1 MNTILRTGPKNNS
14 EKDSF
19 MVINN
24 AVFGKTMQNVR
35 KHKDEKL
42 ITTNQIKNQL
52 VSQPN
57 YHTTNFFPEDF
68 LAREMKNK

>member
-1 MNTILRTGPKNNS
+1 MNTKLRTGSKNDS

-24 AVFGKTMQNVR
+24 AVLGKTMQNVR
-35 KHKDEKL
+35 KHRDDKL
-42 ITTNQIKNQL
+42 VTTNQIKNQL

-57 YHTTNFFPEDF
+57 YHTTNFFSEDL

>member
-1 MNTILRTGPKNNS
+1 MNTKLRTGPKNYS

-24 AVFGKTMQNVR
+24 AVLRKTMQNVR
-35 KHKDEKL
+35 KHRDDKL
-42 ITTNQIKNQL
+42 VTANQIKNQS

-57 YHTTNFFPEDF
+57 CHTTNFFPEDL